1 MLETVRWYDLHGDL
15 RHAYRARLDAED
27 QVHFGVVELFQAR
40 DVHVA
45 RDRYTELCRALE
57 PGAEQFGIVLDPS
70 DVITMGWQPHVLE
83 GVQVAVTHTLV
94 QGADIQRPELDV
106 FVTKVVLQKDLRQGC
121 DRHVLV
127 PTYVAKL
134 ELLVLRRAA
143 AARRKGAHRER
154 EDYHKKFPTRPQ
166 QQFSTLTSSPYIE

>member
-27 QVHFGVVELFQAR
+27 QLRIGIVELFQAR

-45 RDRYTELCRALE
+45 RDGYTELSRALE

-70 DVITMGWQPHVLE
+70 DVIIMSRQPHVLE

-94 QGADIQRPELDV
+94 QGANIQCPELDV
-106 FVTKVVLQKDLRQGC
+106 IVTELVLQKDFRQVR

-143 AARRKGAHRER
+143 AARREGAQRER
-154 EDYHKKFPTRPQ
+154 EDHR
-166 QQFSTLTSSPYIE
+166 